1 MSFGVA
7 MKAVR
12 SLGKL
17 HTIFRQMWYT
27 WGFATSCFGGQLGL
41 CTSAA
46 GLGGDS
52 QEFQSVVPAIEGQNS
67 WTKAGRCSE
76 VVGVSVNDGAP
87 TGCLKWVRFCSYL
100 RLLSGIDLIW
110 ISDYKWRSAGVWNLS
125 WHCQK
130 IASQY
135 RANGQAVFII
145 SLGPAVLFWVYFNKP
160 LGQLDVWILL
170 LSVDNRGC
178 FDHVASP
185 SERSRV
191 WLGWLHEV
199 KTAQAW
205 AFVSVPWRILLWL
218 KLWNLK
224 LWTPYATSSEVPVWI
239 PERQARITKGRNM
252 TWRTHL
258 CTDRGESFRIFSNVH
273 ASAGRSGFEAA
284 IPDWPGKIC
293 GVLGATNRFNHIT
306 WAAKVQQ
313 N

>member
-52 QEFQSVVPAIEGQNS
+52 QEFQSLVPAIEGQNS

-160 LGQLDVWILL
+160 LGQLDVEFCCCQLTTVAVL
-170 LSVDNRGC
+170 TMLRHLHSALGFDLGGC
-178 FDHVASP
+178 MKWKLP
-185 SERSRV
+185 RPE
-191 WLGWLHEV
+191 
-199 KTAQAW
+199 
-205 AFVSVPWRILLWL
+205 LLWVSL
-218 KLWNLK
+218 GE
-224 LWTPYATSSEVPVWI
+224 YCYGSSCETSSCEPLTLHHLKCQY
-239 PERQARITKGRNM
+239 EFQRGKHESRREE
-252 TWRTHL
+252 TWRTTYDV
-258 CTDRGESFRIFSNVH
+258 TDPFVH
-273 ASAGRSGFEAA
+273 RSRR
-284 IPDWPGKIC
+284 
-293 GVLGATNRFNHIT
+293 VL
-306 WAAKVQQ
+306 
-313 N
+313 